1 MAELLVWNQAAL
13 KFFESGLDR
22 GVLYVRDG
30 SGNYPLGVAWEGLMS
45 LTEKPG
51 GAEITDLWANN
62 VKYAQLLSADI
73 FDGSLEAYTYPPAF
87 AVCLGIE
94 TAIAGM
100 LISQQPR
107 LSFGLSYRTWKGSEA
122 AGGQAEYQLHVIYGC
137 TAQPSEV
144 ARATINDS
152 PEATSFSWEFK
163 TTPADMTGEL
173 PVSKIT
179 LDSADLS
186 VPEMAAVKDAL
197 WGIDTPT
204 DAYLPLPDA
213 LLALATP

>member
-1 MAELLVWNQAAL
+1 MKISN
-13 KFFESGLDR
+13 LDIPAKSISQKIIQFR
-22 GVLYVRDG
+22 FNLG
-30 SGNYPLGVAWEGLMS
+30 SKNIETVIQTVGRAD
-45 LTEKPG
+45 TETVD
-51 GAEITDLWANN
+51 ITDLWDNN

-73 FDGSLEAYTYPPAF
+73 FDGSLEAYTYPPEF

-94 TAIAGM
+94 SAIAGM
-100 LISQQPR
+100 LISQQAR

-137 TAQPSEV
+137 IAQPSEV

-179 LDSADLS
+179 IDSADLT
-186 VPEMAAVKDAL
+186 VPEMQAVKDAL
-197 WGIDTPT
+197 WGVDTPT

-213 LLALATP
+213 LLTLATP